1 MPPIIYYNY
10 HYNSTIVLFLQMDQ
24 SPFISV
30 KIHDLGNDE
39 KPREKALSLGIRSL
53 SDAELLAI
61 IFGGGLPGMSVIDMS
76 RNILHDCDNRID
88 NLARLSMNEL
98 MSKYKGVGQAKA
110 VSLAAAFEL
119 GRRNREQT
127 MNNIQPVIK
136 SSNDVVLLMQPLLE
150 QLDYEE
156 FWVLMLNRSN
166 RVMYKR
172 CISQGGTASTVVDV
186 KLLLKRAIDCL
197 AEGIILVHN
206 HPSGNKRPSIEDDSL
221 TRRIQTGANYLGIK
235 VLDHVIIARSES
247 YSYND
252 EGRL

>member
-1 MPPIIYYNY
+1 MESI
-10 HYNSTIVLFLQMDQ
+10 
-24 SPFISV
+24 PFTSV
-30 KIHDLGNDE
+30 RIQDLGNDE
-39 KPREKALSLGIRSL
+39 KPREKALSQGIRALTDS
-53 SDAELLAI
+53 ELLAI
-61 IFGGGLPGMSVIDMS
+61 IFGGGLPGMSVVDMA

-119 GRRNREQT
+119 GRRNREQAVGNV
-127 MNNIQPVIK
+127 MPAIR
-136 SSNDVVLLMQPLLE
+136 SSADVVSLMSPLLE

-156 FWVLMLNRSN
+156 FWVLMLTRSN
-166 RVMYKR
+166 KVKYKR
-172 CISQGGTASTVVDV
+172 CVSQGGTAATVVDV

-197 AEGIILVHN
+197 AESIVLVHN
-206 HPSGNKRPSIEDDSL
+206 HPSGNRNPSVEDDNL
-221 TRRIQTGANYLGIK
+221 TRKIKDGAAYLGIK
-235 VLDHVIIARSES
+235 VLDHVIIARGES

>member
-1 MPPIIYYNY
+1 MESI
-10 HYNSTIVLFLQMDQ
+10 
-24 SPFISV
+24 PFTSV
-30 KIHDLGNDE
+30 RIQDLGNDE
-39 KPREKALSLGIRSL
+39 KPREKALSQGIRALTDS
-53 SDAELLAI
+53 ELLAI
-61 IFGGGLPGMSVIDMS
+61 IFGGGLPGMSVVDMA

-119 GRRNREQT
+119 GRRNREQAVGNV
-127 MNNIQPVIK
+127 MPAIRSSADVI
-136 SSNDVVLLMQPLLE
+136 SLMSPLLE

-156 FWVLMLNRSN
+156 FWVLMLTRSN
-166 RVMYKR
+166 KVKYKR
-172 CISQGGTASTVVDV
+172 CVSQGGTAATVVDV

-197 AEGIILVHN
+197 AESIVLVHN
-206 HPSGNKRPSIEDDSL
+206 HPSGNRNPSVEDDNL
-221 TRRIQTGANYLGIK
+221 TRKIKDGAAYLGIK
-235 VLDHVIIARSES
+235 VLDHVIIVRGES